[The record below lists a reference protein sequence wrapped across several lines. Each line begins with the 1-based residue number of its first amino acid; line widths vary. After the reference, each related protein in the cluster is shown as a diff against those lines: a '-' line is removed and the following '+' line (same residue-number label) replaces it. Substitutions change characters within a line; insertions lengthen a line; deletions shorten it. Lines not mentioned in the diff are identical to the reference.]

1 MGTTSSSIMHS
12 AKCRQKTSM
21 QFPQS
26 DDFSLMFWTDQCR
39 ECNAVDLNASVGPT
53 MSLCIY
59 ENGFLK
65 PLGAL
70 HTLEVCPRPK
80 EGDRKEASA
89 RANSEKE
96 RYRPAKVVN
105 ADNTY
110 VYDFGSLN
118 MP

>member
-1 MGTTSSSIMHS
+1 MMAKMGFDVPGHASRRPPVIMASEQSFWNS
-12 AKCRQKTSM
+12 AKS
-21 QFPQS
+21 F
-26 DDFSLMFWTDQCR
+26 FSF
-39 ECNAVDLNASVGPT
+39 S
-53 MSLCIY
+53 
-59 ENGFLK
+59 
-65 PLGAL
+65 
-70 HTLEVCPRPK
+70 TLEVCPRPK